1 MTFKPSDI
9 NTKHSKK
16 MVSAMLASL
25 MALSAGAGVA
35 GADTAPAA
43 VTTAAQGAFSDVKSG
58 YWAEKHIYKLASL
71 DILVGDRGLFR
82 PGDAVTKQEAVTIAI
97 RFMNQKSSLPA
108 GSSVKLPA
116 GISTSEYAKSYVSLA
131 FELGLLEEAEES
143 QGSSEKGI
151 WGQQA
156 ASREWIA
163 KLVIRAIGKESEAKA
178 AGNASS
184 SFTDDNQ
191 ITAANKP
198 YVNLAAELEIA
209 QGTTGNKF
217 NPQGTVTRA
226 EITAFFNRG
235 SEYTDYQY
243 DNQYKGYITERTDSK
258 LTLYTGSEYVS
269 FTINSATPFY
279 THSSSS
285 KIAPS
290 DIKLYTELMVS
301 GPNFN
306 AAYVESTS
314 DTPQVEVIEGSF
326 ERLSGNKLWMFT
338 GDTYQEYAYTDHT
351 VFYDQNGQV
360 IKPENMTAGSI
371 VELQRE
377 TFTSAKN
384 PVVVQ
389 VKSGMVN
396 KSAEGTIQSIDPSAS
411 TITVTNST
419 GTTDV
424 LKIQEGTTVIRY
436 HNEIVALSELKA
448 GTVIKYSIKDSVTQT
463 IEVTAG
469 VERTVR
475 GTLYELGSNL
485 STITY
490 DRNGSLE
497 VKLLA
502 SDPQI
507 VISGMDAPKLTDLLA
522 DKTSGDEVELTL
534 NAEDQV
540 TKIEVLNRQMEP
552 LNMVTVVSYNSKTK
566 LLTVLDSSEKPHVFT
581 LNDAT
586 KVDYNSTKPTLSGIE
601 PYLTDG
607 RKVNLTTIGTRALS
621 ISIVYKYE
629 GTVSE
634 INTSSK
640 TVKLIQPNGQSI
652 SIPYQSTPTV
662 ELYGKASA
670 SLSDVSIGDQVT
682 AMLSS
687 NQDNLSKLYV
697 KSAAQFELVSLNSSN
712 YRAEVKKDG
721 VTSSIYVESLP
732 ITNDNGA
739 VIKPSDLQKG
749 MLINVSFDGTSP
761 TAVSVVKQTWG
772 EISSINGGVV
782 TYKTTTGSNETINAG
797 SKVKIVKNGSTSNS
811 ISTLID
817 GDHVIVTKDADGTP
831 VFQVLTPLSKTFWKY
846 NAAANELQ
854 VKRASMSDNNYRF
867 NLSPNVYIHEGDT
880 TLSVQSLKDNDN
892 IVVYL
897 LNNVVIEISKQ

>member
-1 MTFKPSDI
+1 MTFKPSNI
-9 NTKHSKK
+9 NAKHSKK

-25 MALSAGAGVA
+25 MALSAGAGAA

-97 RFMNQKSSLPA
+97 RFMNQKSNLPA
-108 GSSVKLPA
+108 GSSIKLPE

-143 QGSSEKGI
+143 KEILEKQI

-163 KLVIRAIGKESEAKA
+163 KLVIRAIGKEAEANA
-178 AGNASS
+178 GGNANS
-184 SFTDDNQ
+184 SFADDSL

-235 SEYTDYQY
+235 SEYTDYEY

-269 FTINSATPFY
+269 FTVNPATAFYNS
-279 THSSSS
+279 SSSS

-290 DIKLYTELMVS
+290 DIKLYTQIVVS
-301 GPNFN
+301 GSNSN
-306 AAYVESTS
+306 AAYVESMS

-326 ERLSGNKLWMFT
+326 ERLTGSKLWMFT
-338 GDTYQEYAYTDHT
+338 GNTYHEFAFTDLT

-360 IKPENMTAGSI
+360 IKPEDITAGSI

-396 KSAEGTIQSIDPSAS
+396 KSAEGTIQSIDSAAS
-411 TITVTNST
+411 TVTVLNST

-424 LKIQEGTTVIRY
+424 LKVQEGTTVIRY
-436 HNEIVALSELKA
+436 HNEIVALTELKA
-448 GTVIKYSIKDSVTQT
+448 GTVIKYSIKDSVTQS

-502 SDPQI
+502 PDPQI
-507 VISGMDAPKLTDLLA
+507 VISGIDTPKLTDLLA

-540 TKIEVLNRQMEP
+540 TKIQVLNRQMEP

-566 LLTVLDSSEKPHVFT
+566 LLTVLDSNQKPHVFT

-640 TVKLIQPNGQSI
+640 IVKLIQSNGQTI

-697 KSAAQFELVSLNSSN
+697 KSAAQFEVVSLNTSN

-721 VTSSIYVESLP
+721 VTSSIYVDSLP

-749 MLINVSFDGTSP
+749 MLINVSFDGSSP
-761 TAVSVVKQTWG
+761 TAVSVVKQIWG

-797 SKVKIVKNGSTSNS
+797 SKVKVVKNGTTSS
-811 ISTLID
+811 SMSTLIE

-854 VKRASMSDNNYRF
+854 VKRASMTDNNYRF